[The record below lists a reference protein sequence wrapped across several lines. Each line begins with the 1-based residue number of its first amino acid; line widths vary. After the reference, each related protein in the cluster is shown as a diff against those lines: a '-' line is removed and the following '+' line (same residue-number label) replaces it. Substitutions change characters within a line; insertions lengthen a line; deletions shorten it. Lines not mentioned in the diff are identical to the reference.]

1 MMEGFLKVIQNYA
14 NFNGRAR
21 RKEYWM
27 FLAVFSIIA
36 FAIMAVG
43 VLGTVMFDAPE
54 FSDISIAL
62 IYLFYFAL
70 LIPSLAVQTR
80 RLHDTGKSGWL
91 QLLGFIPFGGL
102 VLLVFYLTA
111 GDRGSNKY
119 GPDPK
124 EDEQLTIV

>member
-1 MMEGFLKVIQNYA
+1 MEGFLKVIQNYT

-27 FLAVFSIIA
+27 FLVVFSIIA

-43 VLGTVMFDAPE
+43 VLGMFMFDAPE
-54 FSDISIAL
+54 FSDLSIAL

-124 EDEQLTIV
+124 EDELPTVV

>member
-1 MMEGFLKVIQNYA
+1 MEWFLKVIQNYA

-27 FLAVFSIIA
+27 FLAIFSIIA
-36 FAIMAVG
+36 IAIMGVG
-43 VLGTVMFDAPE
+43 ILGMFMFDAPE
-54 FSDISIAL
+54 FSDLSIAL

-124 EDEQLTIV
+124 EDELFTIV